1 MAKFEL
7 TEYTNQ
13 IAAMAATYGVG
24 ASDAVNYFIVNLST
38 MSDHYGGAPELNFR
52 ELGQQWNALG
62 YKVRNQQRVN
72 AIASVSKKIQMPK
85 VSKTRREL

>member
-7 TEYTNQ
+7 TEYINQ

-38 MSDHYGGAPELNFR
+38 MSDHYSGAPELNFR
-52 ELGQQWNALG
+52 ELGQKWNALG
-62 YKVRNQQRVN
+62 YKVRNQQRFN
-72 AIASVSKKIQMPK
+72 AIAAVSKKIEMPK
-85 VSKTRREL
+85 VAKTRREL